1 MENIRSDYE
10 VNFGINDNDN
20 YKKYDQSE
28 WMNPPKR
35 VKDEYYWLRNDDRSN
50 KQIIQ
55 FLKDENNKFDECIN
69 KELSEQLY
77 QEIKSYVNENY
88 DTLPLPHGE
97 GGWKSKYYYF
107 VRTIQG
113 KSYNIHMRK
122 NIETLQE
129 EILLD
134 ENILAEGHNTFDLN
148 NFEISY
154 DHKYLSYGI
163 DLDGDENYKLVIQN
177 INTKEII
184 DHKIPELPY
193 CIYFWH
199 YNQDEKK
206 HYIFYTLANETRKTH
221 QVYRY
226 DFYTKENIKIYE
238 NLDPLKEVGITI
250 SSDKKYFIVSAD
262 SFDTHDKYI
271 LKNDLSL
278 KQVISAASPLTR
290 LLPEELNHK
299 YSIEHHNGNLFFI
312 TNKDGATNFK
322 IMRTTTETICEW
334 KPFIEYDKEINILDI
349 SVLKDYLIISYK
361 KNGDK
366 KLKVIPTYDDYN
378 LNNSYDI
385 VIQNID
391 SISMI
396 SLDIYDTDE
405 IIITYNTLNM
415 PTTVTKYNLITKEY
429 NILKI
434 KDVPNYNYKLYE
446 TKRLYA
452 QSHDNVMVPISIVYR
467 KDKLEFGKNKL
478 YLYGYGSYGH
488 TVDQTFNYQIIPLL
502 DHGYIYAIAH
512 VRGGGFLGTEWYESG
527 KMLTKK
533 NTFFD
538 FTACADYLINNNYTY
553 KKGIVIEG
561 ASAGGLLVGAS
572 MILRPELFNIVI
584 ANVPFVDVLNTM
596 ADPSI
601 PLTCPEWEQ
610 WGNPNI
616 EKFYNYMKEY
626 SPYDNIK
633 ENGNYPHI
641 LALAGLNDPRV
652 QYWEPAKF
660 IAKLRYLDNNG
671 NYKLLKTEMEQGHFG
686 NTDRY
691 KYMKEKATIYAFVF
705 KTFE

>member
-1 MENIRSDYE
+1 MENIRSEYE
-10 VNFGINDNDN
+10 VNFGINNDEK
-20 YKKYDQSE
+20 YKQYDQSE
-28 WMNPPKR
+28 WMNPPKK

-50 KQIIQ
+50 NQIIE
-55 FLKDENNKFDECIN
+55 FLNDENIKFDNCID
-69 KELSEQLY
+69 KALSEQLY

-97 GGWKSKYYYF
+97 GGWTSKYYYF
-107 VRTIQG
+107 VKTIEG

-122 NIETLQE
+122 NIETLEE

-177 INTKEII
+177 IDTKELV
-184 DHKIPELPY
+184 DHDIPELPY

-199 YNQDEKK
+199 YNDGK

-226 DFYTKENIKIYE
+226 DFYTKEHIKIYE
-238 NLDPLKEVGITI
+238 NLDPLKEVGISVTD
-250 SSDKKYFIVSAD
+250 DKKYFIISAD
-262 SFDTHDKYI
+262 SFDTHDNYI
-271 LKNDLSL
+271 TDNLLNL
-278 KQVISAASPLTR
+278 KQIID
-290 LLPEELNHK
+290 EQQNHK
-299 YSIEHHNGNLFFI
+299 YSIEHHNGNLFI
-312 TNKDGATNFK
+312 KTNKDGATNFK
-322 IMRTTTETICEW
+322 IMRSTIDCTCEW
-334 KPFIEYDKEINILDI
+334 KPYIEYNKEINITNI
-349 SVLKDYLIISYK
+349 NVLKDYLIVSYK
-361 KNGDK
+361 KNGNK
-366 KLKVIPTYDDYN
+366 KIKVIPTNDDYN

-385 VIQNID
+385 EIENID
-391 SISMI
+391 SMSLV

-415 PTTVTKYNLITKEY
+415 PSTLTKYNLKTKEHS
-429 NILKI
+429 ILKI
-434 KDVPNYNYKLYE
+434 KDVPNYNYELYE

-452 QSHDNVMVPISIVYR
+452 QSHDGVMIPISIVY
-467 KDKLEFGKNKL
+467 KKEKLNMNKNKL

-488 TVDQTFNYQIIPLL
+488 TVYPTFDYKIIPLL

-512 VRGGGFLGTEWYESG
+512 VRGGGFLGTEWYEAG

-533 NTFFD
+533 NTFYD
-538 FTACADYLINNNYTY
+538 FIACAEYLINNNYTY

-572 MILRPELFNIVI
+572 MILKPELFNTVI

-596 ADPSI
+596 CDPTI